1 MRKFI
6 VYLGVFLG
14 VLAGPLHAEA
24 ITFDELW
31 STNIFDSTSWTPES
45 LQGYF
50 AESGFNITTDQA
62 AQIIALEDAGNVDE
76 SRAFALQSVTP
87 SAPPTATIESM
98 IAGVGGGVEAAAYNA
113 AAPATARFV
122 FQELVMPTPPTLL
135 QLKQADLDTAKKAR
149 SIGASGRFQTMDFDD
164 AEDGEVYGLNLGL
177 VLDEDN
183 LSYGFMYAYEYMD
196 FESLYVGRNH
206 LIGFVQQHY
215 SLAESLTAATTEYL
229 NYIYSY
235 IDYDNGDHAS
245 VNTGGGGISGSLTYD
260 RTAYFAT
267 LGLSYSFNIDDT
279 NAENDKQH
287 LLKSGLVL
295 GTRIGENSVVDL
307 SFVYNYDLTDYDD
320 SSVDDDYYEVG
331 LGLRHDFTETW
342 SATVGYKKVLGIDD
356 FDSNEYVLGS
366 NWKF

>member
-14 VLAGPLHAEA
+14 VLAGATFAQAL
-24 ITFDELW
+24 TFDELW
-31 STNIFDSTSWTPES
+31 STNVFDSTSWTPET
-45 LQGYF
+45 LQSYF
-50 AESGFNITTDQA
+50 ADSGFNITTDQA

-87 SAPPTATIESM
+87 STPPTATLESM

-135 QLKQADLDTAKKAR
+135 QMRQADLDTAKKAR
-149 SIGASGRFQTMDFDD
+149 SIGASGRFQTMDFDH

-177 VLDEDN
+177 ILDEDN

-245 VNTGGGGISGSLTYD
+245 VNTGGGGLSGSLTYD
-260 RTAYFAT
+260 MTSYFAT

-287 LLKSGLVL
+287 LLKSGIVL
-295 GTRIGENSVVDL
+295 GTRIGEKSVVDL
-307 SFVYNYDLTDYDD
+307 SLVYNYDLTDYED
-320 SSVDDDYYEVG
+320 SSVDDDYYEAG

-356 FDSNEYVLGS
+356 FDSNEYILGS